1 MGFCMCMCFVVFFLL
16 LLFDVSLLVWCVGGF
31 LYGVVVFVAFMGYVL
46 PCTQMSYWGLTV
58 FSNVVS
64 VVPFFGLVLCY
75 WLWGCEYIQD
85 FTLVKCHAF
94 HVILPLLLLGFVVF
108 HFFCLHY
115 FLSSDGFCER
125 FVFCYERV
133 LFVLWFYFRDLGF
146 CVCLLCGYGYCVFCY
161 WYFVFHEESFCV
173 VEVLRTSDKVIPEWF
188 FLVFFGFIK
197 CIPDKFCGVVVLGF
211 CGVFVFLFC
220 LCCVLWF
227 VYLRCV
233 LLLFVFGWLLG
244 FLLVLVGFLSLCVVL
259 CFPIMFELQFVVL
272 LFGGVWLCG
281 L

>member
-1 MGFCMCMCFVVFFLL
+1 VFFVLFRNLCALVTSGDLFRVYCVGFVLSFLVCFQVWSGFMLSWVFVVGFVLCWSGVLVFVFDFEVGFFLRSVHIVVTSLVYGFLYVHVFRCFFLL

-161 WYFVFHEESFCV
+161 WYFVFS
-173 VEVLRTSDKVIPEWF
+173 
-188 FLVFFGFIK
+188 
-197 CIPDKFCGVVVLGF
+197 
-211 CGVFVFLFC
+211 
-220 LCCVLWF
+220 
-227 VYLRCV
+227 
-233 LLLFVFGWLLG
+233 
-244 FLLVLVGFLSLCVVL
+244 
-259 CFPIMFELQFVVL
+259 
-272 LFGGVWLCG
+272 
-281 L
+281 